1 MKRVNESDNIGKLRV
16 LVQELEKTE
25 SHTDDYKNTLHEIES
40 LIKEELKLIS
50 KLKRPDNKL
59 KHYETMCSGILTM
72 ISGIKL

>member
-1 MKRVNESDNIGKLRV
+1 MERVNENDNISKLRV
-16 LVQELEKTE
+16 LVRELENTE
-25 SHTDDYKNTLHEIES
+25 SNTDDYKNTLHKIES